1 MNDPAI
7 PPMPELAAWILK
19 HEIDKYPSFSE
30 TEVAKRARSRILNRR
45 GGKGKFLTENAKY
58 WIARMQGGGGVG
70 KNSVLPIGHTTM
82 DKSLSWRE
90 GFRTEG
96 DPVIIEERDYPGLDL
111 QQIADLFTAQ
121 AIVLYRTETRGSNT
135 GPDISNLADPEP
147 LTAINMEG
155 ETNFDLLLTQRKQRE
170 AYANMVLRSLHYAVP
185 ETMGINFNSTRG
197 RIHGLHPLMFNP
209 GTENVGIA
217 LPIPQPNEVSNLVC
231 VEILGT
237 AITSTRVLLERG
249 EILAEAL
256 EEKLSAKTML
266 CSKGKTA
273 YIYIAGGTMG
283 GLSYNDVY
291 DSLATMGK
299 LVGNPASNSKVS
311 YKDIEFK
318 NLGIKVSRESFTRRN
333 EDVLQLPLSLDI
345 YPSKEKESMS
355 KAYEGSHRLGAAFN
369 QTGLAITPVANP
381 MVFDPGYDDHP
392 QIVQYRM
399 NEMAPAVIEF
409 LRQGRVAIPES
420 AVEPELVLP
429 SNAWQQMRT
438 ENAKVKEAKQEDLE
452 RVIDAFCI
460 PKGREVSLVFDGTQT
475 VMQVNNELAF
485 TGIPQTNDF
494 NQYCIAAG
502 IESISVKGI
511 LTPSN
516 GTNHA
521 LLDRVVEMDV
531 IPSDLGE
538 SLNTFMPLEVQ
549 VYGVLDDSPLSSI
562 RGLGY
567 PRAKFVRNI
576 STETEGSN
584 FAELVTDELD
594 DGYATRILLGF
605 SDEESKNMYS
615 EQVLDAAVI
624 GFDLE
629 GKNPQNGMIG
639 KVIVALLSS
648 EKIRVDKGGKP
659 RTIKAEMYNPIGVV
673 GAFAGFDVDAKRR
686 IFEHL
691 SNNATHPGYDDG
703 YLMVNPEKANLVV
716 RVMHKGVLSVKRQPR
731 FRLVTKMKDFVGP
744 TIPVERSPLDS
755 TLGRGVPTDMNLQR
769 LQFGG
774 RPEKVPG
781 NANLEPF
788 DEVELPIMRSPTITS
803 IVTEVDGFE
812 EHFIS
817 KDDTYSSRYSEQSE
831 RLTFTAPLSQLPFNN
846 PLRGAEPILD
856 DAYEGPVDVQTLLTA
871 SLNPPTENW
880 SAHRQRVPWDFAPN
894 AFGRGSAF
902 RTFKMDDPTSR
913 RKAIH
918 MNGWNRRYDKY
929 KGVQAIAGR
938 LLNGKWHIQSI
949 RVPRKYKLRRTL
961 KEVRLDRKRP
971 PKWYKELHPEAKPFG
986 TKKNPP
992 SGFNVV
998 LSGDPQQWSTEL
1010 NLVSQGMDLL
1020 SEWFPSVGID
1030 FTEKMRTNIEADFES
1045 GNFETLTQYLN
1056 SDYWK
1061 EIRDLVII
1069 HDGKYHHSRGGLG
1082 FGQTASTSD
1091 KSYTTTSFS
1100 LPFLRRVPSVLPV
1113 IHETGHLIGATQ
1125 RDFEI
1130 DDGHHCTN
1138 DCIMTDDA
1146 TMNYMEW
1153 EERLRNEGR
1162 WNKDMFC
1169 PTCITQIEAKNN
1181 PIIPHNYI
1189 KAMDRGW
1196 TGFPTWAIQPTFS
1209 ISDLQGNPPWA
1220 LEHQTNPYIMMK
1232 EPFPYRKYNED
1243 TEKYET
1249 AYLEV
1254 PIDEKLAPLIRHL
1267 WDKKQATW
1275 YSDSGRRG
1283 DGYFAM
1289 RKPFDYALER
1299 LKTIESDLKVLKI
1312 KTTKLGYMKK
1322 AEEIL
1327 EVRWHGLD
1335 ALKKIYAVFGV
1346 KYPETRKEAV
1356 EGAKTKKNPPIGVA
1370 TRNQTLDGRT
1380 HFYNAETREILTGK
1394 IFDGALLETKDGK
1407 WTMDTGEELDSYPSD
1422 ERGRPR
1428 GMSVNVAL
1436 LPGYG
1441 PIAEI
1446 RSMANPIITRY
1457 FAKTVVI
1464 ETPLM
1469 LATEPWRRREP
1480 SGLIVTNATAI
1491 PKRTGQSVRGEH
1503 GARIPMYSLQD
1514 FEIDKVTD
1522 FQGRGKGDR
1531 GHVIFEHV
1539 VLTDNPE
1546 AHGFTRVDK
1555 AYPSVLDIA
1564 MSYNRPRLITN
1575 FKTLIPKIDEK
1586 MLLELHKKR
1595 ILREMEG
1602 YEMNPP
1608 WEEDEDEEPPT
1619 PEEYS
1624 VPNEKGVVA
1633 QHIETQDE
1641 AESIALRWTN
1651 KTDEDFV
1658 PFEMI
1663 YTMPDGSRRW
1673 AVVRKPEGGK
1683 SGSPLVSPMRSS
1695 PHYLESANKYGLG
1708 TDCPRC
1714 GSNYT
1719 EKVGRVR
1726 VAVQDGPAHVM
1737 EGGYHCNYCGFDWD
1751 TESMDLVRLN
1761 NPPKKTPGGKTIPK
1775 RYLKGLTKEEMAIAI
1790 KEIDKGYKYDIADP
1804 EAYEY
1809 WKSDIKA
1816 TARGYK
1822 TVPSKYKKKFIK
1834 MYGPLPEKGKF
1845 IDKIAKATKI
1855 KKRILQK
1862 VYDKGL
1868 AAWRVGHRPGV
1879 QQHQWAAGRVY
1890 SFVTLGNTV
1899 VKGKKKMSDYTLA
1912 VEAGIIKD
1920 GELIKKNPVVY
1931 EEEVPNYH
1939 EYEENWLAERLYTER
1954 RILRSE
1960 RTGLFVGALH
1970 HEEHIG
1976 KIASNLDRVIL
1987 VDPSFSQTP
1996 WREEVFR
2003 QFAPNAEIEIHAIP
2017 LSEYLEGANEEF
2029 SLVHYP
2035 HRPSAGAETTD
2046 VNEVNPATSIGFDLL
2061 EKIKSQSDDRTI
2073 FINIKPEHLPG
2084 ISDDRFLSKGYRTT
2098 FTPTRRTEPH
2108 NWTEEQLEEF
2118 RSQDGINLDDLL
2130 RNPLKVITSNIISI
2144 SGRSGSGKSTIAKG
2158 IKKRLGRDARIVPS
2172 YMTRK
2177 KRTNEEEPKDGV
2189 FITKKKFKE
2198 MIKRGEFTSSNGTD
2212 LWVQQESGHFYGRRA
2227 ADFEKSGVAI
2237 VDVSFPGLKLMRESF
2252 GDKVYAVLIKSRM
2265 GDERNREILRRRG
2278 VHTEEEIE
2286 RRVRIGSY
2294 MMKEE
2299 NWKPLNFDFVA
2310 SNRRGE
2316 LDKNIAMISAEFRK
2330 SMNRPACPLATQDLE
2345 VNTKNR
2351 DHAIAAEH
2359 IQYGPLN
2366 LNDEAYWERYAKKWN
2381 TTADVAKKS
2390 NCSNCIAFDISPRM
2404 KKCMPGETSDPEGEL
2419 GYCWMHH
2426 FKCHSARTC
2435 NTWAAGGPI
2444 DLDKV
2449 SFDWQERNAQ
2459 VKKNPPKEPPT
2470 VEEFR
2475 EWVDLVNMKNKEL
2488 KAFMDSD
2495 WFAVSGLTPDQAKD
2509 QGIKSGQDSFRAI
2522 IRMRKKLGLRGP
2534 KDYIKSGPRITKQFY
2549 ELALKKWTG
2558 PNASV
2563 PVNDDLTDWGW
2574 MKRQLRF
2581 NKRASSFPY
2590 NQAEEKRKGPLVKK
2604 QKTQNKPSRRLLSLW
2619 VWGHDPWRWARKHGV
2634 ERMPKCPDV
2643 PWVGMTEKRKY
2654 GKVPV
2659 LMGPKQNPPSTNLE
2673 WEYTPKVPNE
2683 WGSMHTLQGYD
2694 RAEPL
2699 RYLPPYNEIAPNIQV
2714 KWNITTRLPDRWPYR
2729 THWFDMH
2736 GISSV
2741 AENIQ
2746 IRASQSGKGHGQAA
2760 YLKIL
2765 DYVDAVYSRSK
2776 HTNSAERAWEALE
2789 KRQSELGITIEK
2801 IPDVWGNDGPH
2812 SARLMKRLQ
2821 NNPKKNPAYPS
2832 KKHGH
2837 FPETVLST
2845 FSPLEEENHEKT
2857 QKHQKKH
2864 DAAVKKEMQK
2874 TFPGWTWNQMPLEG
2888 KEGAKEAKA
2897 LRAARK
2903 KVDGEIG
2910 AFTVCPVDCKFCM
2923 VEQGTKQNPKGLR
2936 PRKKCPRTNPCGG
2949 KDIYR
2954 NIREA
2959 RKAADNRYDLSYYRS
2974 HQCGPNIYHLTS
2986 RTTNNPPE
2994 SIPEYLFHVTA
3005 KKNMESILETGLKPK
3020 IGELSRHAF
3029 GTKEHYDKKI
3039 GSPVVWGATQN
3050 KSTIYASMV
3059 SPFVFKKDNAV
3070 FRIKTEGLDFQY
3082 YANEEYFTRKAV
3094 PPSHIEFVY
3103 YMDGEHAGRP
3113 KQNPPG
3119 TMMTAFQTDGP
3130 RADNNQLYAGGGKVV
3145 QAKMRSGDF
3154 EKHPTYGTRYKKYP
3168 ATDPDQKHFSPLPF
3182 IARKWKKSTFKSQ
3195 PETDYTYFKEQLE
3208 QDNTP
3213 YTVTL
3218 KIDGEGTLAHFNGK
3232 ETVIW
3237 NWYDRWR
3244 TNFHITDEITKKLKK
3259 KGVKSAKIMGEMYAV
3274 DEKGMMLPMTGGSRD
3289 EEGRSETVGSIIKT
3303 TGDASTMDRQNRIR
3317 WAAFDLLELNGVDM
3331 RNEPFEERIDMLKEL
3346 LSTKGTAIVVPHRRG
3361 KGLKPF
3367 KTAWEKWMRDPEF
3380 EGGVLRFDT
3389 GKTFK
3394 VKGAMTAD
3402 MAVIGYYYGSSEE
3415 REGRGGSFADWAGG
3429 LALAFM
3435 DENGNYVY
3443 SGNVGTGFTHA
3454 DRQELEES
3462 LSKQQVSV
3470 GPTITKWNGHLLANG
3485 KGFGKHDDTGKGIMY
3500 AVQPSMIVEVE
3511 YRGLNWGDKPVYGRL
3526 GETSGV
3532 LQQVGV
3538 TQAPTL
3544 FQPSFKRYRFDKE
3557 LTPFDLR
3564 MSQVAGEGKGKWKK
3578 NGVNTSYTVAK
3589 RTKLEIPRIVVW
3601 PRHHTVAD
3609 LRKNPNLIF
3618 LFGDNDRRT
3627 GKRGQAIIRG
3637 EPNAFGIRTKHKP
3650 ATSTSSYF
3658 SDERYEKNI
3667 KMMKD
3672 DFVKALEAVPQ
3683 NGTLVLPRDG
3693 LGTGLAD
3700 LPNKAPQTFAWL
3712 QQLSEMLNTFATDA
3726 GTEAE
3731 VRR

>member
-19 HEIDKYPSFSE
+19 HEIKKYPSFSE

-90 GFRTEG
+90 GFRVEG

-111 QQIADLFTAQ
+111 QEIADLFTAQ
-121 AIVLYRTETRGSNT
+121 AIVLYRTETRGSNI

-170 AYANMVLRSLHYAVP
+170 AYANTVLRSLHYAVP
-185 ETMGINFNSTRG
+185 RTMGINFNSTRG

-231 VEILGT
+231 IEILGT

-256 EEKLSAKTML
+256 EEELSAKTML
-266 CSKGKTA
+266 CSKGKTG

-291 DSLATMGK
+291 DRLATMGK

-318 NLGIKVSRESFTRRN
+318 DLGIKVSRESFTRRN

-409 LRQGRVAIPES
+409 LRQARVAIPES
-420 AVEPELVLP
+420 EVEPELVLP
-429 SNAWQQMRT
+429 SNTWQQMRT
-438 ENAKVKEAKQEDLE
+438 ENAKVKEATQEDLQ
-452 RVIDAFCI
+452 RVNDAFCI
-460 PKGREVSLVFDGTQT
+460 PKGREVSLVFDGTRT

-494 NQYCIAAG
+494 NQYCVAAG

-511 LTPSN
+511 LTPSD
-516 GTNHA
+516 GTNHT

-549 VYGVLDDSPLSSI
+549 VYGVLDDSPLSRI
-562 RGLGY
+562 RGLGF

-576 STETEGSN
+576 STESEGSN

-594 DGYATRILLGF
+594 SGYATRILLDF

-639 KVIVALLSS
+639 KVIVALLST

-659 RTIKAEMYNPIGVV
+659 KTIKAEMYNPIGVV

-691 SNNATHPGYDDG
+691 SNNATHPGYGDG

-716 RVMHKGVLSVKRQPR
+716 RIMHKGVLSVKRQPR

-774 RPEKVPG
+774 RPEKIPG

-812 EHFIS
+812 EHFIE

-831 RLTFTAPLSQLPFNN
+831 RLTFKAPLTQLPFNN

-918 MNGWNRRYDKY
+918 MDGWNRRYDKY

-986 TKKNPP
+986 TKKNPIVP
-992 SGFNVV
+992 RN
-998 LSGDPQQWSTEL
+998 
-1010 NLVSQGMDLL
+1010 
-1020 SEWFPSVGID
+1020 
-1030 FTEKMRTNIEADFES
+1030 
-1045 GNFETLTQYLN
+1045 YL
-1056 SDYWK
+1056 
-1061 EIRDLVII
+1061 
-1069 HDGKYHHSRGGLG
+1069 
-1082 FGQTASTSD
+1082 
-1091 KSYTTTSFS
+1091 
-1100 LPFLRRVPSVLPV
+1100 
-1113 IHETGHLIGATQ
+1113 
-1125 RDFEI
+1125 
-1130 DDGHHCTN
+1130 
-1138 DCIMTDDA
+1138 
-1146 TMNYMEW
+1146 
-1153 EERLRNEGR
+1153 
-1162 WNKDMFC
+1162 
-1169 PTCITQIEAKNN
+1169 
-1181 PIIPHNYI
+1181 
-1189 KAMDRGW
+1189 KAMDEGW

-1209 ISDLQGNPPWA
+1209 ISDLQG
-1220 LEHQTNPYIMMK
+1220 
-1232 EPFPYRKYNED
+1232 
-1243 TEKYET
+1243 
-1249 AYLEV
+1249 
-1254 PIDEKLAPLIRHL
+1254 
-1267 WDKKQATW
+1267 
-1275 YSDSGRRG
+1275 
-1283 DGYFAM
+1283 
-1289 RKPFDYALER
+1289 
-1299 LKTIESDLKVLKI
+1299 
-1312 KTTKLGYMKK
+1312 
-1322 AEEIL
+1322 
-1327 EVRWHGLD
+1327 
-1335 ALKKIYAVFGV
+1335 
-1346 KYPETRKEAV
+1346 
-1356 EGAKTKKNPPIGVA
+1356 
-1370 TRNQTLDGRT
+1370 
-1380 HFYNAETREILTGK
+1380 
-1394 IFDGALLETKDGK
+1394 
-1407 WTMDTGEELDSYPSD
+1407 
-1422 ERGRPR
+1422 
-1428 GMSVNVAL
+1428 
-1436 LPGYG
+1436 
-1441 PIAEI
+1441 
-1446 RSMANPIITRY
+1446 
-1457 FAKTVVI
+1457 
-1464 ETPLM
+1464 
-1469 LATEPWRRREP
+1469 
-1480 SGLIVTNATAI
+1480 
-1491 PKRTGQSVRGEH
+1491 
-1503 GARIPMYSLQD
+1503 
-1514 FEIDKVTD
+1514 
-1522 FQGRGKGDR
+1522 
-1531 GHVIFEHV
+1531 
-1539 VLTDNPE
+1539 
-1546 AHGFTRVDK
+1546 
-1555 AYPSVLDIA
+1555 
-1564 MSYNRPRLITN
+1564 
-1575 FKTLIPKIDEK
+1575 
-1586 MLLELHKKR
+1586 
-1595 ILREMEG
+1595 
-1602 YEMNPP
+1602 
-1608 WEEDEDEEPPT
+1608 
-1619 PEEYS
+1619 
-1624 VPNEKGVVA
+1624 
-1633 QHIETQDE
+1633 
-1641 AESIALRWTN
+1641 
-1651 KTDEDFV
+1651 
-1658 PFEMI
+1658 
-1663 YTMPDGSRRW
+1663 
-1673 AVVRKPEGGK
+1673 
-1683 SGSPLVSPMRSS
+1683 
-1695 PHYLESANKYGLG
+1695 
-1708 TDCPRC
+1708 
-1714 GSNYT
+1714 
-1719 EKVGRVR
+1719 
-1726 VAVQDGPAHVM
+1726 
-1737 EGGYHCNYCGFDWD
+1737 
-1751 TESMDLVRLN
+1751 

-1775 RYLKGLTKEEMAIAI
+1775 RYLKGLTKEEMEIAI
-1790 KEIDKGYKYDIADP
+1790 KEIDKGYKYDIDDP

-1920 GELIKKNPVVY
+1920 GELIKKNPVVH
-1931 EEEVPNYH
+1931 EENVPVFH
-1939 EYEENWLAERLYTER
+1939 EYEENWLAENWDIDR
-1954 RILRSE
+1954 RE
-1960 RTGLFVGALH
+1960 HWRTGLFVGALL

-1976 KIASNLDRVIL
+1976 KLASNKLDLVIL
-1987 VDPSFSQTP
+1987 VDPSFSNEP
-1996 WREEVFR
+1996 WREEIFR
-2003 QFAPNAEIEIHAIP
+2003 QYAPYAEIEIHAVP
-2017 LSEYLEGANEEF
+2017 LSKYLGGEFNESF

-2035 HRPSAGAETTD
+2035 HRASAGDETTD
-2046 VNEVNPATSIGFDLL
+2046 VNEVDPATSVGFDLL
-2061 EKIKSQSDDRTI
+2061 QKIRSQSHDKTF
-2073 FINIKPEHLPG
+2073 FINIRPEHLPG
-2084 ISDDRFLSKGYRTT
+2084 ISDERFLNYQRKSY
-2098 FTPTRRTEPH
+2098 EPYSLPKLEY
-2108 NWTEEQLEEF
+2108 TDQQLEEF
-2118 RSQDGINLDDLL
+2118 SSKPDGIDLDDLL
-2130 RNPLKVITSNIISI
+2130 DNPLKVITSNIITI

-2177 KRTNEEEPKDGV
+2177 KRTNEKEPEDGV

-2212 LWVQQESGHFYGRRA
+2212 LWVEQESGHFYGRRA

-2237 VDVSFPGLKLMRESF
+2237 VDVSFPGLKLMREAF

-2265 GDERNREILRRRG
+2265 GDDRNREILRRRG

-2286 RRVRIGSY
+2286 RRVKIGSY
-2294 MMKEE
+2294 MMKDE

-2316 LDKNIAMISAEFRK
+2316 LDKNVAMISAEFRK

-2366 LNDEAYWERYAKKWN
+2366 LNDEEYWERYAKKWN

-2459 VKKNPPKEPPT
+2459 VKKNPPAVGVDWNVKYTPFEEIKAGARGLGYVMPNFVVEGIHPDGETKVTMSMTIYEIGKRFRKVTLPNGKERFLKIGIDPEDGSVGYKFSDSALNRYDWIQKQGFSNFAYINGIGLAKADTTMAHFNPPNEDEETEIFGSGKGMGQAAYLHAAKILGQKFGLPLLSTNPSESATRAWDALERNLPSGYEFKRSGLSTAVVKTAMPGRLLWWVGEGSKIIKKNPPIPKVLYHGTSSKVAEIYLREGKNEHRDQGRISEHYGALRPEQAYNYAVGQTAMDMNHIGNWDGDTPKEIYHPVVLQFDVEGLNVIEDSQERNLSYDWNAGREFVIMENIPPNRISVYKRYPPLERHGWEDYEKAKIPQDELAKMMENPPKEPPT
-2470 VEEFR
+2470 LEEFR

-2495 WFAVSGLTPDQAKD
+2495 WFAVSGLTPKQAKE

-2558 PNASV
+2558 PDASV
-2563 PVNDDLTDWGW
+2563 PVDDDLTDWGW

-2659 LMGPKQNPPSTNLE
+2659 LMGPK
-2673 WEYTPKVPNE
+2673 
-2683 WGSMHTLQGYD
+2683 
-2694 RAEPL
+2694 
-2699 RYLPPYNEIAPNIQV
+2699 
-2714 KWNITTRLPDRWPYR
+2714 
-2729 THWFDMH
+2729 
-2736 GISSV
+2736 
-2741 AENIQ
+2741 
-2746 IRASQSGKGHGQAA
+2746 
-2760 YLKIL
+2760 
-2765 DYVDAVYSRSK
+2765 
-2776 HTNSAERAWEALE
+2776 
-2789 KRQSELGITIEK
+2789 
-2801 IPDVWGNDGPH
+2801 
-2812 SARLMKRLQ
+2812 
-2821 NNPKKNPAYPS
+2821 KNPAYPS

-2845 FSPLEEENHEKT
+2845 FSPVEEENHEKT

-2903 KVDGEIG
+2903 KIDSEIG

-2923 VEQGTKQNPKGLR
+2923 IEQSTKRNPRVMKNPENVYTTHFDFEPGRIYSFDELPDTMAVAEMEGVQVFPRTSSTQEDARIHFKRVKFGGYGFPGKAEDAQYRAVLLDPHYTLKKHKHLTENYVTPELLKSIEEDGLMYPSIGNEGNHRKMAMALLGKPIPHLQIISQGKILSNPVIESGIPGVRMAYMKKPGVFGSEYNWDSEIIEASKHEKGLIGET
-2936 PRKKCPRTNPCGG
+2936 PV
-2949 KDIYR
+2949 
-2954 NIREA
+2954 A
-2959 RKAADNRYDLSYYRS
+2959 S
-2974 HQCGPNIYHLTS
+2974 TS
-2986 RTTNNPPE
+2986 RYQYNEEKGGNDWTKVVNVGKVVRMSPNDYFDLLAAGGYEVPERSAKVRWKDLGINHVMSIVDGLKNGQVMIMPTISFDGRSQEGGHRMEALRQMGHADTPVPVMYLHDEEQTVSDANPAEEIFSGPHGALTETEFFRENPP
-2994 SIPEYLFHVTA
+2994 A
-3005 KKNMESILETGLKPK
+3005 
-3020 IGELSRHAF
+3020 
-3029 GTKEHYDKKI
+3029 
-3039 GSPVVWGATQN
+3039 
-3050 KSTIYASMV
+3050 
-3059 SPFVFKKDNAV
+3059 
-3070 FRIKTEGLDFQY
+3070 
-3082 YANEEYFTRKAV
+3082 
-3094 PPSHIEFVY
+3094 
-3103 YMDGEHAGRP
+3103 
-3113 KQNPPG
+3113 

-3145 QAKMRSGDF
+3145 QAKMKSGDF

-3208 QDNTP
+3208 QDDTP

-3218 KIDGEGTLAHFNGK
+3218 KIDGEGTLAHFDGK

-3259 KGVKSAKIMGEMYAV
+3259 KGVKSAKIMGELYAV

-3331 RNEPFEERIDMLKEL
+3331 RNEPFEERIDILKEL

-3462 LSKQQVSV
+3462 LSKQQVRV
-3470 GPTITKWNGHLLANG
+3470 GPTITKWNGHLLATDKN
-3485 KGFGKHDDTGKGIMY
+3485 FGKHDDTGKGIMY

-3511 YRGLNWGDKPVYGRL
+3511 YRGLNWGDKPVYKMNSK
-3526 GETSGV
+3526 GEM
-3532 LQQVGV
+3532 QQVGV

-3544 FQPSFKRYRFDKE
+3544 FQPSFKRFRFDKE

-3564 MSQVAGEGKGKWKK
+3564 MSQVAGEGEGKWKK
-3578 NGVNTSYTVAK
+3578 NPVNTSYTLSGRK
-3589 RTKLEIPRIVVW
+3589 KIEIPRIVVW
-3601 PRHHTVAD
+3601 PRYHTVAD
-3609 LRKNPNLIF
+3609 ARKNPNHIF

-3627 GKRGQAIIRG
+3627 GKRGQAVIRG

-3650 ATSTSSYF
+3650 ATSASSYF
-3658 SDERYEKNI
+3658 SDERYEKNV

-3672 DFVKALEAVPQ
+3672 DFVKAIEAVSW

-3712 QQLSEMLNTFATDA
+3712 QQLSEMLNTFATNPGA
-3726 GTEAE
+3726 EAE
-3731 VRR
+3731 VEG